1 MTRASREQ
9 ILEQVRQ
16 AMADLFEIEPGKI
29 QLETN
34 VVEDLDLDSIDAIEL
49 AVHMEGLTG
58 TRFDPERFRE
68 MKTIKDVV
76 DILEKILEDG
86 GDGEAEAG
94 TGKKVD
100 EAAS

>member
-86 GDGEAEAG
+86 GDAEAEG
-94 TGKKVD
+94 GKGKKVD